1 MIKTMSDDIEA
12 RYQAIVR
19 ATMSYVGVLR
29 RDAHLIHGELLQRY
43 SRDPFLGTELEF
55 IPQAYRED
63 RAATD
68 FIRLHGCDE
77 ITGWETAS
85 LLATEVGVLQHAE
98 DPQGKWFRVSR
109 EVPER
114 MLTHELTISCTNS
127 GTFKNILIFGPASY
141 DPHKFIATY
150 TFPPG
155 RENNAWQT
163 YYAAEI
169 MPGVSVSME
178 TR

>member
-1 MIKTMSDDIEA
+1 MSDDIEA
-12 RYQAIVR
+12 RYQEAKRSIE
-19 ATMSYVGVLR
+19 SYVSVLR
-29 RDAHLIHGELLQRY
+29 RDAHLIHGDLSRRY
-43 SRDPFLGTELEF
+43 DRNPFLGTELEF

-63 RAATD
+63 RAAAD
-68 FIRLHGCDE
+68 FIRLHGSDE

-85 LLATEVGVLQHAE
+85 LLATEVGVLQYAE
-98 DPQGKWFRVSR
+98 DPQGKWFHVSR
-109 EVPER
+109 NVPER
-114 MLTHELTISCTNS
+114 MLTHELTMNCTNFHA
-127 GTFKNILIFGPASY
+127 FKNILRFGPAYY

-155 RENNAWQT
+155 REDNAWQT
-163 YYAAEI
+163 YYAAEM